1 MFLKK
6 LFSKSLLGRFIS
18 GLSLLLSLLGVLKS
32 KPLGNEVGGG
42 FGSKM
47 PPSLILGA
55 LRVGVFV
62 KGTLS
67 ACGEK
72 PIVGSDLLG

>member
-1 MFLKK
+1 M
-6 LFSKSLLGRFIS
+6 S

-32 KPLGNEVGGG
+32 KPFGNEEGGG
-42 FGSKM
+42 LGSKI

-55 LRVGVFV
+55 LRVGVLV

-67 ACGEK
+67 VWGEK
-72 PIVGSDLLG
+72 PMVDSLLFD